1 MNQNGDLSVA
11 SNVGIAGNIDG
22 ASNVAIGFEKIDGI
36 EDDSVIRFYGDD
48 LASTGL
54 SNGSVKSYNV
64 VSVVHDKNTVTVTEA
79 NCNNKFGQVT
89 GLGNINVRD
98 ITTVEGSSNLVDGFY
113 VVSATSSELNG
124 TGLTVNV
131 TIASSEVSILLL

>member
-48 LASTGL
+48 LQVQDW
-54 SNGSVKSYNV
+54 SNGSVKV
-64 VSVVHDKNTVTVTEA
+64 IMLSV
-79 NCNNKFGQVT
+79 
-89 GLGNINVRD
+89 LY
-98 ITTVEGSSNLVDGFY
+98 TTR
-113 VVSATSSELNG
+113 T
-124 TGLTVNV
+124 
-131 TIASSEVSILLL
+131 LLQ